1 MPKYVFVTGGVVS
14 GLGKGITAASLG
26 RLLKARGYK
35 VTIQKF
41 DPYINVDPGTM
52 SPYQHGEVF
61 VTDDGAETDLDLGH
75 YERFI
80 DENLSVNNNV
90 TTGKIY
96 WTVLNKERRGEYL
109 GGTVQVIPHITNEI
123 KERIY
128 RVGKESNTDVVITEI
143 GGTVGDIE
151 STPFLEAIRQFVA
164 EVGRGNA
171 MYIHVTLLPFI
182 AGSNELKSK
191 PTQHS
196 VKELLSI
203 GIQPHVIVCR
213 TELEIPEEITDKLSL
228 FCNVRREDIIPNMT
242 APSLYEVPE
251 MLEAEL
257 FGYEKGAFTG
267 AKATGNPGK
276 FELANGGTLF
286 LDEIGEMPMSMQV
299 KLLRALQEHEIT
311 RVGATRTIKLDFRLI
326 TATNR
331 DLEAMVEEG
340 TFREDLYY
348 RISVIPLN
356 LPPLRERRSDI
367 PVLAN
372 HFLQELQEQYGGDR
386 SFSSAVTE
394 LLCDYTWPGNIRE
407 LKNCVE
413 RMSVLSTDEI
423 ISTEVLPHQVA
434 DCRNRRSKKNAE
446 NYRLQDILEKT
457 ERDTIQA
464 VLSLT
469 GGNKARAIEILGISK
484 RNFYMKL
491 DKYNL
496 R

>member
-1 MPKYVFVTGGVVS
+1 MAQEHQQEYSYRFQDSPLWHQPRDRSREMLFRALDAIEEPVIIVDRDTRVVYVNSSYLRTFS
-14 GLGKGITAASLG
+14 A
-26 RLLKARGYK
+26 
-35 VTIQKF
+35 
-41 DPYINVDPGTM
+41 
-52 SPYQHGEVF
+52 
-61 VTDDGAETDLDLGH
+61 
-75 YERFI
+75 
-80 DENLSVNNNV
+80 NLS
-90 TTGKIY
+90 
-96 WTVLNKERRGEYL
+96 
-109 GGTVQVIPHITNEI
+109 
-123 KERIY
+123 
-128 RVGKESNTDVVITEI
+128 
-143 GGTVGDIE
+143 
-151 STPFLEAIRQFVA
+151 A
-164 EVGRGNA
+164 
-171 MYIHVTLLPFI
+171 
-182 AGSNELKSK
+182 AG
-191 PTQHS
+191 
-196 VKELLSI
+196 V
-203 GIQPHVIVCR
+203 R
-213 TELEIPEEITDKLSL
+213 PEEITSYKLTEMKDQTDVLPILDVLERQRPKLKYYSL
-228 FCNVRREDIIPNMT
+228 CGDVLTTFSDIIPLKLEEDELLGAVILSRDT
-242 APSLYEVPE
+242 AQIAQMNHEMNRYRTLADELRRELDAKTQLPLPFRSVIGSSRAFVAVLRTAAQVARSNAAVCLTGESGTGKEVLAKAIHYSSPYAGGPLIKVNCAAIPE
-251 MLEAEL
+251 TLLESEL

-386 SFSSAVTE
+386 SFSSAGTE

>member
-1 MPKYVFVTGGVVS
+1 M
-14 GLGKGITAASLG
+14 GK
-26 RLLKARGYK
+26 
-35 VTIQKF
+35 
-41 DPYINVDPGTM
+41 
-52 SPYQHGEVF
+52 EVIA
-61 VTDDGAETDLDLGH
+61 D
-75 YERFI
+75 
-80 DENLSVNNNV
+80 
-90 TTGKIY
+90 
-96 WTVLNKERRGEYL
+96 
-109 GGTVQVIPHITNEI
+109 
-123 KERIY
+123 RIY
-128 RVGKESNTDVVITEI
+128 YASDRQGKPFVKVNCTAIPANLLES
-143 GGTVGDIE
+143 
-151 STPFLEAIRQFVA
+151 
-164 EVGRGNA
+164 
-171 MYIHVTLLPFI
+171 
-182 AGSNELKSK
+182 
-191 PTQHS
+191 
-196 VKELLSI
+196 
-203 GIQPHVIVCR
+203 
-213 TELEIPEEITDKLSL
+213 
-228 FCNVRREDIIPNMT
+228 
-242 APSLYEVPE
+242 
-251 MLEAEL
+251 EL

-356 LPPLRERRSDI
+356 LRPLRERRSDI

-434 DCRNRRSKKNAE
+434 DCREPPQQK
-446 NYRLQDILEKT
+446 
-457 ERDTIQA
+457 ERGKLPASGYSGKDG
-464 VLSLT
+464 T
-469 GGNKARAIEILGISK
+469 GHHSGGPQPDRRAIRPGPSRSWASPNGTFI
-484 RNFYMKL
+484 
-491 DKYNL
+491 
-496 R
+496 